1 MSKKNSIKNIIHL
14 SVGEEIGNSVTH
26 GVMSLLLLGF
36 LPWTAVDTYIRG
48 GWVLSIGTSIF
59 ILSLFLMFLTSALYH
74 AMAYETK
81 HKYVLRILDHIFIYF
96 AIAGSYTPIAL
107 YIIRGWQGTLI
118 LIIQWGMV
126 LTGIL
131 YKSIAQKSIPKLSVT
146 IYLIMGWIAVLFLP
160 VILRNSQPNFLIF
173 IALGGLLYSI
183 GAWFYT
189 KKERPYYH
197 FIWHLFINFAAISH
211 FIAIIFLI

>member
-1 MSKKNSIKNIIHL
+1 MTKKNSIKNIIHL
-14 SVGEEIGNSVTH
+14 SIGEEIGNSVTH
-26 GVMSLLLLGF
+26 GIMSLLLLGF

-59 ILSLFLMFLTSALYH
+59 IISLFLMFLTSALYH

-81 HKYVLRILDHIFIYF
+81 HKYVFRILDHIFIYF

-131 YKSIAQKSIPKLSVT
+131 YKSISQKSIPKLSVT
-146 IYLIMGWIAVLFLP
+146 IYLIMGWIAVLFFP
-160 VILRNSQPNFLIF
+160 VIIKNSNPSFLIF
-173 IALGGLLYSI
+173 IALGGLLYSV

-189 KKERPYYH
+189 KKERPYFH

-211 FIAIIFLI
+211 FIAIIYLI

>member
-1 MSKKNSIKNIIHL
+1 MTKKNSIKNIIHL

-26 GVMSLLLLGF
+26 GIMSLLLLGF

-59 ILSLFLMFLTSALYH
+59 IISLFLMFLTSALYH

-81 HKYVLRILDHIFIYF
+81 HKYVFRILDHIFIYF

-131 YKSIAQKSIPKLSVT
+131 YKSISQKSIPKLSVT
-146 IYLIMGWIAVLFLP
+146 IYLIMGWIAVLFFP
-160 VILRNSQPNFLIF
+160 VILKNSQPNFLAF
-173 IALGGLLYSI
+173 IALGGLLYSG

-189 KKERPYYH
+189 KKERPYFH

>member
-1 MSKKNSIKNIIHL
+1 MTKKNSIKNIIHL

-48 GWVLSIGTSIF
+48 GWLLSIGTSIF
-59 ILSLFLMFLTSALYH
+59 IISLFLMFLTSALYH

-81 HKYVLRILDHIFIYF
+81 HKYVFRILDHIFIYF

-131 YKSIAQKSIPKLSVT
+131 YKSISQKSIPKLSVT
-146 IYLIMGWIAVLFLP
+146 IYLIMGWIAVLFFP
-160 VILRNSQPNFLIF
+160 VIIKNSTPIFLAF

-189 KKERPYYH
+189 KKERPYFH

-211 FIAIIFLI
+211 FIAIIYLI

>member
-1 MSKKNSIKNIIHL
+1 MTKKNSIKNIIHL
-14 SVGEEIGNSVTH
+14 SIGEEIGNSVTH
-26 GVMSLLLLGF
+26 GIMSLLLLGF

-59 ILSLFLMFLTSALYH
+59 IISLFLMFLTSALYH

-81 HKYVLRILDHIFIYF
+81 HKYVFRILDHIFIYF

-131 YKSIAQKSIPKLSVT
+131 YKSISQKSIPKLSVT
-146 IYLIMGWIAVLFLP
+146 IYLIMGWIAVLFFP
-160 VILRNSQPNFLIF
+160 VIIKNSNPSFLVF
-173 IALGGLLYSI
+173 IALGGLLYSV

-189 KKERPYYH
+189 KKERPYFH

>member
-1 MSKKNSIKNIIHL
+1 MTKKNSIKNIIHL

-59 ILSLFLMFLTSALYH
+59 IISLFLMFLTSALYH

-81 HKYVLRILDHIFIYF
+81 HKYVFRILDHIFIYF

-131 YKSIAQKSIPKLSVT
+131 YKSISQKSIPKLSVT
-146 IYLIMGWIAVLFLP
+146 IYLIMGWIAVLFFP
-160 VILRNSQPNFLIF
+160 VIIKNSTPIFLSF
-173 IALGGLLYSI
+173 IALGGLLYSV

-189 KKERPYYH
+189 KKERPYFH

-211 FIAIIFLI
+211 FIAIIYLI

>member
-1 MSKKNSIKNIIHL
+1 MTKKNSIKNIIHL

-48 GWVLSIGTSIF
+48 GWLLSIGTSIF
-59 ILSLFLMFLTSALYH
+59 IISLFLMFLTSALYH

-81 HKYVLRILDHIFIYF
+81 HKYVFRILDHIFIYF

-131 YKSIAQKSIPKLSVT
+131 YKSISQKSIPKLSVT
-146 IYLIMGWIAVLFLP
+146 IYLIMGWIAVLFFP
-160 VILRNSQPNFLIF
+160 VIIKNSTPIFLSF
-173 IALGGLLYSI
+173 IALGGLLYSV

-189 KKERPYYH
+189 KKERPYFH

-211 FIAIIFLI
+211 FIAIIYLI

>member
-1 MSKKNSIKNIIHL
+1 MTKKNSIKDIIHL
-14 SVGEEIGNSVTH
+14 SIGEEIGNSVTH
-26 GVMSLLLLGF
+26 GIMSILLLLF

-59 ILSLFLMFLTSALYH
+59 IISLFLMFLSSALYH
-74 AMAYETK
+74 SMAYETK

-146 IYLIMGWIAVLFLP
+146 IYLIMGWIAVLFFP
-160 VILRNSQPNFLIF
+160 VIIKNSQPSFLAF
-173 IALGGLLYSI
+173 IALGGVLYSV

-189 KKERPYYH
+189 KKERPYFH

>member
-1 MSKKNSIKNIIHL
+1 MTKKNSIKNIIHL

-48 GWVLSIGTSIF
+48 GWLLSIGTSIF
-59 ILSLFLMFLTSALYH
+59 IISLFLMFLTSALYH

-81 HKYVLRILDHIFIYF
+81 HKYVFRILDHIFIYF

-131 YKSIAQKSIPKLSVT
+131 YKSISQKSIPKLSVT
-146 IYLIMGWIAVLFLP
+146 IYLIMGWIAVLFFP
-160 VILRNSQPNFLIF
+160 VIIKNSTPLFLAF

-189 KKERPYYH
+189 KKERPYFH

-211 FIAIIFLI
+211 FIAIIYLI

>member
-1 MSKKNSIKNIIHL
+1 MTKKNSIKNIIHL
-14 SVGEEIGNSVTH
+14 SIGEEIGNSVTH
-26 GVMSLLLLGF
+26 GIMSLLLLGF

-59 ILSLFLMFLTSALYH
+59 IISLFLMFLTSALYH

-81 HKYVLRILDHIFIYF
+81 HKYVFRILDHIFIYF

-131 YKSIAQKSIPKLSVT
+131 YKSISQKSIPKLSVT
-146 IYLIMGWIAVLFLP
+146 IYLIMGWIAVLFFP
-160 VILRNSQPNFLIF
+160 VIIKNSNPSFLIF
-173 IALGGLLYSI
+173 IALGGLLYSV

-189 KKERPYYH
+189 KKERPYFH

>member
-1 MSKKNSIKNIIHL
+1 MTKKNSIKNIIHL
-14 SVGEEIGNSVTH
+14 SIGEEIGNSVTH
-26 GVMSLLLLGF
+26 GIMSLLLLGF
-36 LPWTAVDTYIRG
+36 LPWTSVDTYIRG

-59 ILSLFLMFLTSALYH
+59 IISLFLMFLTSALYH

-81 HKYVLRILDHIFIYF
+81 HKYVFRILDHIFIYF

-131 YKSIAQKSIPKLSVT
+131 YKSISQKSIPKLSVT
-146 IYLIMGWIAVLFLP
+146 IYLIMGWIAVLFFP
-160 VILRNSQPNFLIF
+160 VIIKNSNPSFLVF
-173 IALGGLLYSI
+173 IALGGLLYSV

-189 KKERPYYH
+189 KKERPYFH

>member
-1 MSKKNSIKNIIHL
+1 MTKKNSIKNIIHL

-26 GVMSLLLLGF
+26 GIMSLLLLGF

-59 ILSLFLMFLTSALYH
+59 IISLFLMFLTSALYH

-81 HKYVLRILDHIFIYF
+81 HKYVFRILDHIFIYF

-118 LIIQWGMV
+118 LVIQWGMV

-131 YKSIAQKSIPKLSVT
+131 YKSISQKSIPKLSVT
-146 IYLIMGWIAVLFLP
+146 IYLIMGWIAVLFFP
-160 VILRNSQPNFLIF
+160 VIIKNSTPIFLSF
-173 IALGGLLYSI
+173 IALGGLLYSV

-189 KKERPYYH
+189 KKERPYFH

>member
-1 MSKKNSIKNIIHL
+1 MTKKNSIKNIIHL

-26 GVMSLLLLGF
+26 GVMTLLLLGF

-48 GWVLSIGTSIF
+48 GWLLSIGTSIF
-59 ILSLFLMFLTSALYH
+59 IISLFLMFLTSALYH

-81 HKYVLRILDHIFIYF
+81 HKYVFRILDHIFIYF

-107 YIIRGWQGTLI
+107 YIIRGWQGMLI

-131 YKSIAQKSIPKLSVT
+131 YKSISQKSIPKLSVT
-146 IYLIMGWIAVLFLP
+146 IYLIMGWIAVLFFP
-160 VILRNSQPNFLIF
+160 VIIKNSSPGFLFF
-173 IALGGLLYSI
+173 IALGGLLYSG

-189 KKERPYYH
+189 KKERPYFH

>member
-1 MSKKNSIKNIIHL
+1 MTKKNSIKNIIHL

-26 GVMSLLLLGF
+26 GVMCLLLLGF

-48 GWVLSIGTSIF
+48 GWILSIGTSIF
-59 ILSLFLMFLTSALYH
+59 IISLFLMFLASALYH

-107 YIIRGWQGTLI
+107 YIIRGWQGMLI
-118 LIIQWGMV
+118 LIIQWSMV
-126 LTGIL
+126 LIGIL
-131 YKSIAQKSIPKLSVT
+131 YKSISQKSIPKLSVT
-146 IYLIMGWIAVLFLP
+146 IYLVMGWIALLFLP
-160 VILRNSQPNFLIF
+160 VIIRSSSLPFLGF
-173 IALGGLLYSI
+173 IALGGVLYSI

-189 KKERPYYH
+189 QKTRPYFH

>member
-1 MSKKNSIKNIIHL
+1 MTKKNSIKNIIHL

-26 GVMSLLLLGF
+26 GIMSLLLLGF

-59 ILSLFLMFLTSALYH
+59 IISLFLMFLTSALYH

-81 HKYVLRILDHIFIYF
+81 HKYVFRILDHIFIYF

-131 YKSIAQKSIPKLSVT
+131 YKSISQKSIPKLSVT
-146 IYLIMGWIAVLFLP
+146 IYLIMGWIAVLFFP
-160 VILRNSQPNFLIF
+160 VIIKNSTPIFLSF
-173 IALGGLLYSI
+173 IALGGLLYSV

-189 KKERPYYH
+189 KKERPYFH

-211 FIAIIFLI
+211 FIAIIYLI